1 MTSSTPSSGKP
12 APSGYRNATLA
23 RQVAMAVELPFVF
36 VATVM
41 SGGLIGFGVDHWLH
55 TRPFGMLIGGGI
67 GFAAGIREL
76 LRRISK
82 KEP

>member
-1 MTSSTPSSGKP
+1 
-12 APSGYRNATLA
+12 
-23 RQVAMAVELPFVF
+23 MAVELPFVF
-36 VATVM
+36 VAMVIM
-41 SGGLIGFGVDHWLH
+41 GGLMGTGADHWLH

-67 GFAAGIREL
+67 GFAAGVREL